1 MKCGALTWRESPIRG
16 AEGVQSSSYRI
27 NRSDRAKGE
36 TRHRG
41 LGRLPQRVAR
51 IEGCAA
57 LLVIG
62 INDPRR
68 HQTLVE
74 VPYYTAVD
82 RNTVPIH
89 VRKSGMTWLTVLD
102 RTTREPLNGSRRI
115 PWSPAIVRDG
125 FDVPDEIDA
134 ELAQ

>member
-1 MKCGALTWRESPIRG
+1 MSRFMGHYQSGQICAVYLRGDRQDWEEVKLLNAL
-16 AEGVQSSSYRI
+16 
-27 NRSDRAKGE
+27 
-36 TRHRG
+36 
-41 LGRLPQRVAR
+41 
-51 IEGCAA
+51 EGCAA